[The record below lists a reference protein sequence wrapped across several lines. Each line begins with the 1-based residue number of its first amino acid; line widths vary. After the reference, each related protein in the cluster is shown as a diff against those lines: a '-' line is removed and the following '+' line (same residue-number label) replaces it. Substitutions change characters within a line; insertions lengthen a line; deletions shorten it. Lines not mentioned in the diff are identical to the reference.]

1 MNDFFI
7 KKLKQKE
14 DKKFK
19 NPKHFFQKKKK
30 KKKKTKTI
38 EKRKGVVQ
46 TQKKGIKCLFVSAF
60 PTQKARFETTNII

>member
-30 KKKKTKTI
+30 KPKQLKK
-38 EKRKGVVQ
+38 ERV
-46 TQKKGIKCLFVSAF
+46 
-60 PTQKARFETTNII
+60 

>member
-30 KKKKTKTI
+30 KKKPKQLK
-38 EKRKGVVQ
+38 KRKGVV
-46 TQKKGIKCLFVSAF
+46 
-60 PTQKARFETTNII
+60 

>member
-30 KKKKTKTI
+30 KTKKI
-38 EKRKGVVQ
+38 EKRKGLVR
-46 TQKKGIKCLFVSAF
+46 TQNKGIKCLFASAF

>member
-19 NPKHFFQKKKK
+19 NPKHLKKK

-38 EKRKGVVQ
+38 EKRKGVVR

>member
-30 KKKKTKTI
+30 TKTI
-38 EKRKGVVQ
+38 EKRKGVVR

>member
-1 MNDFFI
+1 MNYFFI

-30 KKKKTKTI
+30 PKQLKK
-38 EKRKGVVQ
+38 ERV
-46 TQKKGIKCLFVSAF
+46 
-60 PTQKARFETTNII
+60 

>member
-19 NPKHFFQKKKK
+19 NPKHLKKKK
-30 KKKKTKTI
+30 KPKQLKK
-38 EKRKGVVQ
+38 ERV
-46 TQKKGIKCLFVSAF
+46 
-60 PTQKARFETTNII
+60 